1 MTNLSSAMAGFLD
14 FNGDTSRRLPR
25 DPIPYVAV
33 HPVDVSRYTVMQ
45 VVLNQELKDSV
56 VFNPRAGY
64 TQNPDAYI
72 Y

>member
-1 MTNLSSAMAGFLD
+1 MPNLSSAVAGFLD

-25 DPIPYVAV
+25 DPIPYVAL

-45 VVLNQELKDSV
+45 VVLTPELKDSV
-56 VFNPRAGY
+56 VFNPRTGY
-64 TQNPDAYI
+64 SQSPAAYI